1 MANPSDWAQL
11 YSHTFA
17 KQETP
22 CREDHRHPFIMSDQ
36 ISSTTTGMAANSLS
50 STGSHM
56 AAGTNNM
63 MSSSGIREN
72 FHLSYTPD
80 GRVSKPSRK
89 RTRVSAKKDHTT
101 ILNTDISNF
110 RAMVQQFTG
119 APQSAAYLSSVPRVN
134 LSGNYNSSSG
144 MSYEYNQQ
152 AGHQLHPYQQQQ
164 QQLMIQLLNN
174 NSNNNRND
182 HGLDIGVSNVNKLHV
197 SAAKMEKS
205 DGFVIADGNSSS
217 SYEMFPAQ
225 RLSSFD
231 HENTRSNNG
240 FVSF

>member
-22 CREDHRHPFIMSDQ
+22 CREDRHPTFIMSDQ

-56 AAGTNNM
+56 VGTNNM
-63 MSSSGIREN
+63 MSSSAIREN

-119 APQSAAYLSSVPRVN
+119 APQSAFLSTSSLPGVN
-134 LSGNYNSSSG
+134 LSANYS
-144 MSYEYNQQ
+144 MSTYDQQ

-164 QQLMIQLLNN
+164 QQQQQQLMMQLLNN
-174 NSNNNRND
+174 NNRNEQ
-182 HGLDIGVSNVNKLHV
+182 GLDIGVSNVNKLHART
-197 SAAKMEKS
+197 AAKMEKS
-205 DGFVIADGNSSS
+205 DGFVIADGNSST
-217 SYEMFPAQ
+217 F
-225 RLSSFD
+225 L
-231 HENTRSNNG
+231 
-240 FVSF
+240 